1 MPEIKICIGTKEGKT
16 YQKVLTEQQAKSF
29 MGMNVGETVKGEVI
43 DVPIYEFTITGG
55 SDYCGFPMRR
65 GILGVRKRIT
75 ILKGVGFRGLEK
87 GIKKRKTVCGHKI
100 NETIVQINLK
110 VSKEGTKPLP
120 EGLGIKEKLKEEK
133 KEQ

>member
-120 EGLGIKEKLKEEK
+120 EGLGIQEKLKEEK

>member
-87 GIKKRKTVCGHKI
+87 VIKKRKTVCG
-100 NETIVQINLK
+100 LK
-110 VSKEGTKPLP
+110 
-120 EGLGIKEKLKEEK
+120 
-133 KEQ
+133 